1 MAKFFEPDYLWLL
14 NNDTI
19 IQENSLEILVDFLN
33 DNEDYAGVSPL
44 IMNYYERDKIWSA
57 GGTISWF
64 GGLSKNLNFKSIKNL
79 KDNYIEVNFITHCAS
94 FYRFSMIDENP
105 LPSNNWADDDFEYC
119 INLLNLPYKL
129 ACKTDSIIF
138 HKIGQTYKLEDN
150 PNYDNISVIGNVY
163 GDYLAHLITIKN
175 FYSLP
180 ILFYW
185 IIINSVKFFYQV
197 VINNRKNIIT
207 GFILLFKLLKDSL
220 KFNEYNRI
228 VNYRA
233 INIYK

>member
-1 MAKFFEPDYLWLL
+1 MNITLRMREKMVFIAASDKPSILKLTFLQLIFFCFNCCKSSSFESVFDKSSIVHA
-14 NNDTI
+14 ND
-19 IQENSLEILVDFLN
+19 SL
-33 DNEDYAGVSPL
+33 
-44 IMNYYERDKIWSA
+44 K
-57 GGTISWF
+57 
-64 GGLSKNLNFKSIKNL
+64 KNL